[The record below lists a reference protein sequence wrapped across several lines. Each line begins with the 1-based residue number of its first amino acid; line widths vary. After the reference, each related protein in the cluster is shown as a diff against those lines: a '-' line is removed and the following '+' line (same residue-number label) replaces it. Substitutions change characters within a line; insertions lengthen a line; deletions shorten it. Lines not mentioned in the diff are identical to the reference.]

1 MRQIQS
7 ELYESATMTNVYVLD
22 CTLQIPHEIGTFRI
36 ISSDYKDGIFRIRFK
51 LA

>member
-22 CTLQIPHEIGTFRI
+22 CTLQIPQ
-36 ISSDYKDGIFRIRFK
+36 K
-51 LA
+51 